1 MRLLAD
7 ENIPRS
13 AIEFLK
19 AHGHDIVT
27 LREIGKAGATD
38 DEVARIAVQEERAV
52 LTLDR
57 DFAHLYYFK
66 ARGQVN
72 IILLRPKTPTVE
84 NVKELLGT
92 LVKSKIEPKGLIIVA
107 SRRIRTIR

>member
-19 AHGHDIVT
+19 ARGYDVVT
-27 LREIGKAGATD
+27 LQEIGKAGTTD
-38 DEVARIAVQEERAV
+38 EEVAMVAEREGRAV

-57 DFAHLYYFK
+57 DFHLYYFK
-66 ARGQVN
+66 AKGRVN
-72 IILLRPKTPTVE
+72 VILLRPKSPTAE
-84 NVKELLGT
+84 NVKELLEA
-92 LVKSKIEPKGLIIVA
+92 LMKSKVEPKGLIIVA
-107 SRRIRTIR
+107 PKRIRIIR